1 MSKFVKVTEVE
12 NLPEGERIWHELV
25 EETAVIFN
33 VNGQFYA
40 IADLCSHDDG
50 PLEDG
55 ELEEYSVECP
65 RHGACFDIRTGAA
78 LSLPATSPIPAFEV
92 KIEDGFIW
100 IEDPDA

>member
-1 MSKFVKVTEVE
+1 MSQFVKVTEVA
-12 NLPEGERIWHELV
+12 NLAEGKRVWHELA

-33 VNGQFYA
+33 VNGEFFA

-55 ELEEYSVECP
+55 ELDGHSVECP

-78 LSLPATSPIPAFEV
+78 LTMPATSPIPSFKV
-92 KIEDGFIW
+92 KVEDGFIW
-100 IEDPDA
+100 VEDPDL

>member
-1 MSKFVKVTEVE
+1 MSDFVKVTEVE
-12 NLPEGERIWHELV
+12 NLSEGGRLFFELA

-33 VNGQFYA
+33 VDGNYYA

-55 ELEEYSVECP
+55 KLDGFAVECP

-78 LSLPATSPIPAFEV
+78 LSLPATTAIPAYAV
-92 KIEDGFIW
+92 KVEDGFIW